1 MGTLIP
7 ILISLAGTIVQS
19 IGQQAKNQ
27 NLVNIAQWAE
37 DAYAA
42 IMKAHN
48 DPVTKAELESLR
60 G

>member
-1 MGTLIP
+1 MGALIP
-7 ILISLAGTIVQS
+7 ILINIAGTIIQQ
-19 IGQQAKNQ
+19 IGTAAKNQ
-27 NLVNIAQWAE
+27 NLVNITQWAE

-42 IMKAHN
+42 IMKVHS